1 MNLYAQAM
9 TDIKRN
15 AQSRVARLVF
25 KSDKGQ
31 EEE

>member
-1 MNLYAQAM
+1 MNLDAQAV

-25 KSDKGQ
+25 NSEKVQKD
-31 EEE
+31 